1 MKKVMLMFSIV
12 LMFCLSV
19 NAAIVDTNFDYWYQ
33 QNGGFGDWGG
43 QVDPASNATWT
54 SNSSG
59 NDYGRAS
66 WAPFPGKPDEGTSEP
81 IGFIRSQSGGSY
93 AQLHFGDASNN
104 GIYTV
109 TWWQV
114 VNDKDVSHPDE
125 VGRTGFYA
133 EGWAELTVVKMD
145 DANGK
150 IYVTTNSGDVEL
162 LSSMSD
168 NTWYEYE
175 MTANIPAHT
184 FTIKVKQGG
193 ASDWEAI
200 QENLT
205 FKDGSGVSSFAI
217 LKCYIA
223 GGGSETKAFLNG
235 YDDIKVEV
243 VPEPAALA
251 LLGLG
256 AFFASKKQ

>member
-1 MKKVMLMFSIV
+1 MLMLTVV
-12 LMFCLSV
+12 LAIGLSV
-19 NAAIVDTNFDYWYQ
+19 NAALVDTNFDYWYQ

-43 QVDPASNATWT
+43 QVDPASNATWA
-54 SNSSG
+54 SNNSG

-81 IGFIRSQSGGSY
+81 VGFLRSKDGGSY
-93 AQLHFGDASNN
+93 TQLHFGDASNN
-104 GIYTV
+104 GVYQI

-114 VNDKDVSHPDE
+114 VNDKDVAHPDE

-133 EGWAELTVVKMD
+133 EDWKELTVVKMD

-150 IYVTTNSGDVEL
+150 IFVTTSSGDVEL
-162 LSSMSD
+162 LSSMLD

-175 MTANIPAHT
+175 LTADISAHT

-193 ASDWEAI
+193 ASDWAAVR
-200 QENLT
+200 ENLS
-205 FKDGSGVSSFAI
+205 FKDNTEVGSLAR

-223 GGGSETKAFLNG
+223 GGGGGETKAFLNG
-235 YDDIKVEV
+235 YDDIKITLI
-243 VPEPAALA
+243 PEPASMAILA
-251 LLGLG
+251 LGGLLTY
-256 AFFASKKQ
+256 KKR